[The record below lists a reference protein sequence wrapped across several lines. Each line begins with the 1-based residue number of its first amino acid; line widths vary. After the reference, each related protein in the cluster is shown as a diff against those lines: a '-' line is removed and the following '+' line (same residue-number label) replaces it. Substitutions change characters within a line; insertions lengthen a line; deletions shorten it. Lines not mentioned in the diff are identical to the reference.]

1 VKRHLANLKR
11 SAPRSSA
18 AVTNLVALAALVVSL
33 LGLTGCPGT
42 LSFDPNQGGNPD
54 TGGNVETSCAT
65 SSTVLAMCIVC
76 HSATAKSAY
85 ADLDLMTDGVA
96 MRLVGVPA
104 TTTGANG
111 VCGGKGNLLNKTTLP
126 ATGILID
133 KIKGTQT
140 CGVRMPQGGML
151 SAADTACLQAWA
163 NGLVASVP

>member
-11 SAPRSSA
+11 SAPRCSA
-18 AVTNLVALAALVVSL
+18 AVTNLVAFAALLVSL
-33 LGLTGCPGT
+33 VGLAGCPGT
-42 LSFDPNQGGNPD
+42 LSFDPGQGGNPD

-65 SSTVLAMCIVC
+65 SANVLMMCTVC
-76 HSATAKSAY
+76 HSATAKAAY
-85 ADLDLMTDGVA
+85 ADLDL
-96 MRLVGVPA
+96 
-104 TTTGANG
+104 GANG

-133 KIKGTQT
+133 KIKGSQT

-151 SAADTACLQAWA
+151 TPADTTCLQAWA